1 MAPVIGTWLG
11 LAKKLPPCGSI
22 NFFSCVLL
30 VSLLFFFFFFFPQ
43 VFRIVEM
50 LMRHFAYISMPSS
63 LWPVVALARVPSGC
77 VGNAQFLRQVPLYFM
92 NNQSG
97 GKTLYYTINEL

>member
-1 MAPVIGTWLG
+1 MAQ
-11 LAKKLPPCGSI
+11 SI
-22 NFFSCVLL
+22 SLVVFYLFLFYFSF
-30 VSLLFFFFFFFPQ
+30 SFFFPQ

-77 VGNAQFLRQVPLYFM
+77 VGNAQFLRQVPLVA
-92 NNQSG
+92 QS
-97 GKTLYYTINEL
+97 